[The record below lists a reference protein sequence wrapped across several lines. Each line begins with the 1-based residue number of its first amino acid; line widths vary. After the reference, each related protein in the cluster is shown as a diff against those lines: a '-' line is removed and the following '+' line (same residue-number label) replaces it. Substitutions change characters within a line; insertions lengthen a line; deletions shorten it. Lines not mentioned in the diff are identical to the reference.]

1 MQYDSLDELVRAAKE
16 DGENISEIV
25 IRDQML
31 DCQATREEL
40 FSNMETRFDV
50 MVESIE
56 NGLNNN
62 GQQRPKLCE
71 NDALKLKDA
80 QEKGKTI
87 GGNIIDNLTLNA
99 VAVASQ
105 NACMGKIVASP
116 TAGSC
121 GIIPA
126 VLYTA
131 MKELKIP
138 KEKIIMSLFTAGGI
152 GMVIASRAT
161 LSGAEGGCQA
171 ECGSAAAMAAGALVE
186 LCGGTPQMVANACAL
201 ALKNSLGLVCDP
213 VAGLVE
219 VPCIK
224 RNAVQSVVSWTA
236 ADMALSGIK
245 SVIPVDEVI
254 DAMKSVGGLMSST
267 LRETAE
273 GGLASTPTGREI
285 MKRYAST
292 SSAQ

>member
-1 MQYDSLDELVRAAKE
+1 MQYDSLDELVRTAE
-16 DGENISEIV
+16 DAGLNISEIV
-25 IRDQML
+25 ITDQML
-31 DCQATREEL
+31 DCQTTREKL
-40 FSNMETRFDV
+40 FSDMEARFDV

-62 GQQRPKLCE
+62 GQHPKLCE
-71 NDALKLKDA
+71 NDALKLKA
-80 QEKGKTI
+80 ARQEGKTI
-87 GGNIIDNLTLNA
+87 GGDIIDNLTLNA

-131 MKELKIP
+131 MKELNIP
-138 KEKIIMSLFTAGGI
+138 KEKVIMSLFTAGGI
-152 GMVIASRAT
+152 GMVIANRAT

-186 LCGGTPQMVANACAL
+186 LCGGTPQMAADACAL

-224 RNAVQSVVSWTA
+224 RNAVQAVVSWTA
-236 ADMALSGIK
+236 ANMALAGVK
-245 SVIPVDEVI
+245 SVIPADEVI
-254 DAMKSVGGLMSST
+254 DAMKSVGSLMSST

-273 GGLASTPTGREI
+273 GGLAATPTGREI
-285 MKRYAST
+285 MKRF
-292 SSAQ
+292 SATN

>member
-1 MQYDSLDELVRAAKE
+1 MQYDSLDELVRTAE
-16 DGENISEIV
+16 DAGLNISEIV
-25 IRDQML
+25 ITDQML
-31 DCQATREEL
+31 DCQTTREKL
-40 FSNMETRFDV
+40 FSDMEARFDV

-62 GQQRPKLCE
+62 GQHPKLCE
-71 NDALKLKDA
+71 NDALKLKA
-80 QEKGKTI
+80 ARQEGKTI
-87 GGNIIDNLTLNA
+87 GGDIIDNLTLNA

-131 MKELKIP
+131 MKELNIP
-138 KEKIIMSLFTAGGI
+138 KEKVIISLFTAGGI
-152 GMVIASRAT
+152 GMVIANRAT

-186 LCGGTPQMVANACAL
+186 LCGGTPQMAADACAL

-224 RNAVQSVVSWTA
+224 RNAVQAVVSWTA
-236 ADMALSGIK
+236 ANMALAGVK
-245 SVIPVDEVI
+245 SVIPADEVI
-254 DAMKSVGGLMSST
+254 DAMKSVGSLMSST

-273 GGLASTPTGREI
+273 GGLAATPTGREI
-285 MKRYAST
+285 TKKF
-292 SSAQ
+292 SSAD